1 MTVPQ
6 YNLLGRASYGESVLL
21 SLYTRPC
28 ANFGAFCGTAIAVPY
43 IPNHEVF
50 YEVDILRP

>member
-21 SLYTRPC
+21 SLYAQPC
-28 ANFGAFCGTAIAVPY
+28 ANFDAFCGTAIAVPC
-43 IPNHEVF
+43 IPNYEVF